1 MHILQ
6 LTIPGFDSALAPST
20 STSTSIIPEEYLCSD
35 EQILSL
41 LSSLKT
47 RKATG
52 ADGITAQMLKATGTT
67 IVKSITKL
75 FNLSLKTGIFPID
88 WKFAR
93 VVPIPKTGNPES
105 PSNYRPIS
113 ILPIISKLLEKHVHN
128 LLYQHL
134 SNNCPLSPNQWGFTE
149 GKSTTT
155 ALLSFVHECQEAL
168 DNGGEVCSVFFFISV
183 KPLTQSH
190 INHFCANCPISK

>member
-1 MHILQ
+1 M
-6 LTIPGFDSALAPST
+6 IPGFDSALAPST

-52 ADGITAQMLKATGTT
+52 ADGITAQMLKATGTS

-75 FNLSLKTGIFPID
+75 FNLSLKTGIFPTD

-105 PSNYRPIS
+105 
-113 ILPIISKLLEKHVHN
+113 LLTNV
-128 LLYQHL
+128 
-134 SNNCPLSPNQWGFTE
+134 
-149 GKSTTT
+149 
-155 ALLSFVHECQEAL
+155 
-168 DNGGEVCSVFFFISV
+168 
-183 KPLTQSH
+183 LTC
-190 INHFCANCPISK
+190 NT